1 MNSCLNI
8 LEQHID
14 PPPPRSLL
22 LYVEN
27 RLRFI
32 HLYAHR
38 VNVSALY
45 NSGGYRIFYMEAAEW
60 PPLLLS
66 RSDSV
71 NIEAIVWSITP
82 FDGPGARLAGL
93 PNALYQEGSSSLSR
107 PITPPLATP
116 RSPWHGRNRN
126 WKMPPSWPSA
136 RRRLRRLCSDHFL
149 TLQHSKLVIFNQIAV
164 GQPLSLLSAQL
175 STRLDSVSSFF
186 FFKTCSKS
194 APFCQCTN
202 WDTGELNGSGWS
214 NTVMSIFTEHIMLE
228 DVDHYVSAEP
238 SILRVPQCLS
248 QNRGYFVC
256 QRLRPG
262 PPQPHSAS
270 VVRKASPLEELPL
283 SR

>member
-186 FFKTCSKS
+186 FLRLAQSQLPFVNAQIGTLGSLMAVVDPTQWWVSSLSTSCWKMSTITSQQNHPSCESLRVFPRTEATLS
-194 APFCQCTN
+194 AR
-202 WDTGELNGSGWS
+202 GSGPDLHS
-214 NTVMSIFTEHIMLE
+214 PT
-228 DVDHYVSAEP
+228 A
-238 SILRVPQCLS
+238 PQ
-248 QNRGYFVC
+248 
-256 QRLRPG
+256 
-262 PPQPHSAS
+262 
-270 VVRKASPLEELPL
+270 
-283 SR
+283 